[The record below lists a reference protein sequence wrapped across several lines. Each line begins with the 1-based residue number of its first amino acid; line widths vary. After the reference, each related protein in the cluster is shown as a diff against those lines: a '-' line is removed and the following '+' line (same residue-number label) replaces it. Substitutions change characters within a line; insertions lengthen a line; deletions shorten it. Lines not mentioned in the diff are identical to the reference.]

1 MTGYNTILKIRR
13 LEERCL
19 KLGFM
24 LCHTKH
30 CQSHEFGDVVALKP
44 KDIDSLPIYSRDAE
58 LFVGTLEELEY
69 WLRGVEWS
77 RQYDEMLKVSNSKKR
92 EDKEQLVRNRRL
104 FSILKDEK
112 VKEVDA

>member
-13 LEERCL
+13 LEERCS

-24 LCHTKH
+24 LCHAKH
-30 CQSHEFGDVVALKP
+30 HLNHEDVVALKP
-44 KDIDSLPIYSRDAE
+44 KDIDSLPIYSRDVE

-69 WLRGVEWS
+69 WLRGIEWS
-77 RQYDEMLKVSNSKKR
+77 RQYDEMIKVSNSKKR

-104 FSILKDEK
+104 FAILKNEK